1 MKVGNREAQNYLF
14 CFISM
19 RAAEAEDP
27 HFLSEITERQNAG
40 SFFLSF
46 TQPIC
51 LFDVSHWCLAQKTQQ
66 FLTNIPLFKMTK
78 WDGNINYH
86 LYI

>member
-1 MKVGNREAQNYLF
+1 
-14 CFISM
+14 M

-27 HFLSEITERQNAG
+27 HFLSEITKRQNAG

-66 FLTNIPLFKMTK
+66 FLTNIPFFKMTK
-78 WDGNINYH
+78 WDGNKLSSLH
-86 LYI
+86 LVVLFLMTQIDVF